1 MPYWICPWLRDLVA
15 DSRRSNKETYLFHRL
30 IFHRTSISIKFGR
43 GLRDFKNRNPE
54 LLTSLFTVQRIFEL
68 NWLGL
73 RWYFSN
79 LLGCILI
86 NSGPKMI
93 PSVHKRGVYKGHV
106 SCSLREPGRPQEVA
120 AHTSLRDATTSSH
133 HWELAQEC
141 ASQSSDKCHPP
152 ILQMMK
158 QRLWEGRGLGQLS
171 PKGIRLEPDH
181 NPSFSGSKFCDA
193 AFLLKPGRSQQSK
206 KFEKHSIVPSLKTIP

>member
-86 NSGPKMI
+86 TQVLRWSPVSTRGEFTKDMWVAHLENQAGRRRWQHTPPSGMRQQAPI
-93 PSVHKRGVYKGHV
+93 TESLPRSVPANPRTSATLPFCRWWNRG
-106 SCSLREPGRPQEVA
+106 SEREG
-120 AHTSLRDATTSSH
+120 D
-133 HWELAQEC
+133 LA
-141 ASQSSDKCHPP
+141 SCHP
-152 ILQMMK
+152 K
-158 QRLWEGRGLGQLS
+158 
-171 PKGIRLEPDH
+171 
-181 NPSFSGSKFCDA
+181 
-193 AFLLKPGRSQQSK
+193 
-206 KFEKHSIVPSLKTIP
+206 V